1 MNTFCTPTEQD
12 SLWANDRISD
22 MLWGVEA
29 TVGFFRCECHQPF
42 CTEEVL
48 MSRAEYVRLRDR
60 AELVLAPG
68 HEGPRFTI
76 RTSLIRGEKRPP
88 HPGY

>member
-1 MNTFCTPTEQD
+1 MNIYTPTEND
-12 SLWANDRISD
+12 SHVTNDRISD

-29 TVGFFRCECHQPF
+29 TVGFFRCECNRPL

-60 AELVLAPG
+60 DELVYAPG
-68 HEGPRFTI
+68 HEGP
-76 RTSLIRGEKRPP
+76 SLHDQDNP
-88 HPGY
+88 